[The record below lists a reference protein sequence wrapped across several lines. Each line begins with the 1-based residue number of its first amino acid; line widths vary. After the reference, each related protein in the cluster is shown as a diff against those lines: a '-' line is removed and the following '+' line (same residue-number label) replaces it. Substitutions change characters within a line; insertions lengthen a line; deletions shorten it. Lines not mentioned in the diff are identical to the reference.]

1 MPKQRLTEAI
11 TSPVPGSRPATS
23 SRLSSPCLVR
33 TRMPSVTSQRVQW
46 NPIGASRGMLW
57 RRVPGLAMMRG
68 RCVGSPPLLEW
79 FEKDVIRLLKV
90 VVKDPEDFEQALRE
104 FRRKVQEQGLVRE
117 MRRRSHYVPPAE
129 ARKIKS
135 LRARRR
141 RTR

>member
-1 MPKQRLTEAI
+1 
-11 TSPVPGSRPATS
+11 
-23 SRLSSPCLVR
+23 
-33 TRMPSVTSQRVQW
+33 
-46 NPIGASRGMLW
+46 
-57 RRVPGLAMMRG
+57 
-68 RCVGSPPLLEW
+68 
-79 FEKDVIRLLKV
+79 LKV
-90 VVKDPEDFEQALRE
+90 LVKHPEEFEQALRE

>member
-1 MPKQRLTEAI
+1 MP
-11 TSPVPGSRPATS
+11 RP
-23 SRLSSPCLVR
+23 LE
-33 TRMPSVTSQRVQW
+33 SQNRRW
-46 NPIGASRGMLW
+46 ASRSGYPCAVV
-57 RRVPGLAMMRG
+57 R
-68 RCVGSPPLLEW
+68 
-79 FEKDVIRLLKV
+79 I
-90 VVKDPEDFEQALRE
+90 VVKDPEEFEQALRE

>member
-1 MPKQRLTEAI
+1 MVPPGADGQSQGSNHEAI
-11 TSPVPGSRPATS
+11 
-23 SRLSSPCLVR
+23 
-33 TRMPSVTSQRVQW
+33 
-46 NPIGASRGMLW
+46 RGPTD
-57 RRVPGLAMMRG
+57 RIP
-68 RCVGSPPLLEW
+68 SPPLIPYPYR
-79 FEKDVIRLLKV
+79 VVRI
-90 VVKDPEDFEQALRE
+90 VVKDPEEFEQALRE

>member
-1 MPKQRLTEAI
+1 MVIAVYALIFVAIAVSRTVRPDVLEFTQRA
-11 TSPVPGSRPATS
+11 S
-23 SRLSSPCLVR
+23 SLGLYPCRVVR
-33 TRMPSVTSQRVQW
+33 
-46 NPIGASRGMLW
+46 I
-57 RRVPGLAMMRG
+57 
-68 RCVGSPPLLEW
+68 
-79 FEKDVIRLLKV
+79 
-90 VVKDPEDFEQALRE
+90 VVKDPEEFEQALRE

>member
-1 MPKQRLTEAI
+1 VHAAPVARARPRLRQLE
-11 TSPVPGSRPATS
+11 
-23 SRLSSPCLVR
+23 
-33 TRMPSVTSQRVQW
+33 TR
-46 NPIGASRGMLW
+46 GCDFG
-57 RRVPGLAMMRG
+57 
-68 RCVGSPPLLEW
+68 
-79 FEKDVIRLLKV
+79 LKV
-90 VVKDPEDFEQALRE
+90 LVKHPEEFEQALRE